1 MIHLEIA
8 IFASKM
14 KKFPYM
20 ENMVSLVGLLWSIK
34 TKMIL
39 GGKEMKNHSKQE
51 ILDLELLVELL
62 DCQRNLK
69 ISLHPHND

>member
-1 MIHLEIA
+1 
-8 IFASKM
+8 M